1 VEGDKV
7 IHEKKMLVNVPVA
20 TVWTNAESAREIDKE
35 AINQRPNLEAW
46 LSQLT
51 YETRL
56 ELFAANLIQTQVL
69 FGQEVLLIGEK
80 NGWGEVVIPEQASVK
95 NKKGY
100 PGYIPLAQLIMLK
113 NEKTRN
119 SEIAVVTAKKAWLL
133 SEKKGRLF
141 QLSFQTELPVLKI
154 SENKVTVE
162 TPEGIG
168 IIRREDVTIFLNNEK
183 RKKGSGDEIVAT
195 GERFLGLPYLWGGM
209 SSYGYDCSGFSYSMY
224 RANGYTIP
232 RDAGDQ
238 AKGGV
243 SVPLDEIERGDLLFF
258 AYEKGKGKL
267 HHVGIYYGEGKLLHS
282 PKTGKTVEILL
293 LAGTVYEQELC
304 AARRYWQETEES

>member
-1 VEGDKV
+1 V

-20 TVWTNAESAREIDKE
+20 TVWTNAESAREVDKE
-35 AINQRPNLEAW
+35 AINRLPDLEAW

-56 ELFAANLIQTQVL
+56 ELFTANLIQTQVL

-80 NGWGEVVIPEQASVK
+80 SGWGEVVIPEQASVK

-100 PGYIPLAQLIMLK
+100 PGYIPLAQLIPLK
-113 NEKTRN
+113 NEKTGN

-133 SEKKGRLF
+133 SEKRGRLF

-154 SENKVTVE
+154 SENEVTVE
-162 TPEGIG
+162 TPEGVG
-168 IIRREDVTIFLNNEK
+168 IIRREDVTIFSNNEK
-183 RKKGSGDEIVAT
+183 RKKGSGDEVVAA

-209 SSYGYDCSGFSYSMY
+209 SSYGYDCSGFSYMMHK
-224 RANGYTIP
+224 ANGYTIP
-232 RDAGDQ
+232 RDAADQ

-258 AYEKGKGKL
+258 AYEEGKGKL
-267 HHVGIYYGEGKLLHS
+267 HHVGIYYGNDKLLHS
-282 PKTGKTVEILL
+282 PKTGKMVEILS